1 MDRSLSLFVCLSV
14 CLSLSLSLSFSLSMY
29 THTQCGL
36 FKRWRNFKKLD
47 LTEETDGG
55 FAYHHRAIPPIPGLN
70 QNGAHGS
77 GTMKEEESVG
87 GASDKEREAEAEA
100 AIELEIITRVCVC
113 LNLLYVLLIMF
124 HVFSSLSHSFI
135 SLLLLFLSFTLPPF

>member
-1 MDRSLSLFVCLSV
+1 MSRDINR
-14 CLSLSLSLSFSLSMY
+14 SLSLSLSHSLFQK
-29 THTQCGL
+29 QCGL
-36 FKRWRNFKKLD
+36 FKRWRNFKKLE

-70 QNGAHGS
+70 QNGAHGT

-100 AIELEIITRVCVC
+100 EMELEIMTRVCKPE
-113 LNLLYVLLIMF
+113 LI
-124 HVFSSLSHSFI
+124 
-135 SLLLLFLSFTLPPF
+135 